1 MVGRKWRGKIDNSEN
16 PGDAA
21 DPYACTAHSKK
32 AGDYICR
39 LSFFFDSDQDFFFLV
54 VTLVAIPGAI

>member
-1 MVGRKWRGKIDNSEN
+1 LIYTPPNKGGIKRTTKQ
-16 PGDAA
+16 
-21 DPYACTAHSKK
+21 K
-32 AGDYICR
+32 AGDNIRR